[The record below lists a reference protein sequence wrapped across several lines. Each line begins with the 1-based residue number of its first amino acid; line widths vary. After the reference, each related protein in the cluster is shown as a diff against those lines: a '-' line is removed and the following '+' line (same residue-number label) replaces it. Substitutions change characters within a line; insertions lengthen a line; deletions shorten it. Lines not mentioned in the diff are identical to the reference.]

1 MIFEYNS
8 VRSPL
13 ILKEYGRNIQKMV
26 AYLKSV
32 EGKDNRTKAAHTLV
46 ELMKLINPT
55 LKENP
60 EYSQKVW
67 DDLFII
73 SGFELDVDAPYP
85 VPEPE
90 VLSKKPQRLGYV
102 QGNITYRHY
111 GKNVELLIEKAKALT
126 DAEEKEAA
134 VIYIGR
140 LMRSFYAAWNKELV
154 DESVI
159 VKNIQQLSGNTLT
172 IDLNKVKEGNLFEPF
187 HKERKGGKNRRSSRK
202 RKN

>member
-1 MIFEYNS
+1 MYEYNS
-8 VRSPL
+8 VRPQL

-26 AYLKSV
+26 GYLKGI
-32 EGKDNRTKAAHTLV
+32 EDKQKRTDTAHTLV
-46 ELMKLINPT
+46 ELMKLINPA

-73 SGFELDVDAPYP
+73 SDFDLDVDSPYP
-85 VPEPE
+85 APKREI
-90 VLSKKPQRLGYV
+90 LNKKPQRLTYG
-102 QGNITYRHY
+102 QGQITYKHY
-111 GKNVELLIEKAKALT
+111 GKNVELLIEKAKALN
-126 DAEEKEAA
+126 DPEEKEAA

-140 LMRSFYAAWNKELV
+140 LMRSFYGAWNKEVV

-159 VKNIQQLSGNTLT
+159 IKNIEQLSGKQLT
-172 IDLNKVKEGNLFEPF
+172 IDVQKVKENNLFEPF
-187 HKERKGGKNRRSSRK
+187 HKERKSNKNRRGSRK

>member
-1 MIFEYNS
+1 MYEYNS
-8 VRSPL
+8 VRPQL

-26 AYLKSV
+26 DYLKNLDDK
-32 EGKDNRTKAAHTLV
+32 EKRTKSAHTLV

-73 SGFELDVDAPYP
+73 AGFELDVEAPYP
-85 VPEPE
+85 APKPE
-90 VLSKKPQRLGYV
+90 VLAKKPERLGYV
-102 QGNITYRHY
+102 QGAIKYKHY
-111 GKNVELLIEKAKALT
+111 GKNVELLIDKARKLE
-126 DAEEKEAA
+126 DAEDREAA

-140 LMRSFYAAWNKELV
+140 LMRSFYNSWNKDVV

-159 VKNIQQLSGNTLT
+159 LKNIKQLSNDELT
-172 IDLNKVKEGNLFEPF
+172 IDINKVKENNLFEPF
-187 HKERKGGKNRRSSRK
+187 HKERKSNNKRRNQRK